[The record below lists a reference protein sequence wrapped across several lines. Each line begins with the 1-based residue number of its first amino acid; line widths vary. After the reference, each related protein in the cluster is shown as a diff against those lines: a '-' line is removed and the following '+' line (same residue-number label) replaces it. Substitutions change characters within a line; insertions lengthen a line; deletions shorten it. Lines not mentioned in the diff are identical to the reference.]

1 MGYHATGTLSHL
13 VNVEEDIDG
22 VERALALRM
31 AYEIQEKV
39 RRYTPVAV
47 RPPKLSA
54 SAFRSERSRR
64 PGTLKDSWEVGHLTK
79 IGSVAMIEVYTE
91 DPIAPYVEYDTRPHI
106 IRPRTASMLRFR
118 SSKTGDV
125 IYAAEVLHPGTTGV
139 HMMARACAEVAA
151 DADRLMRGV
160 VRGVWGRPRVATI
173 SERELRGL

>member
-1 MGYHATGTLSHL
+1 MGYHASGTLSHL
-13 VNVEEDIDG
+13 VNVEEDINE

-47 RPPKLSA
+47 RPPQVTA
-54 SAFRSERSRR
+54 AQFRSERTRR
-64 PGTLKDSWEVGHLTK
+64 PGTLKDSWEIGHLTK
-79 IGSVAMIEVYTE
+79 IGSVAMIEVFTE
-91 DPIAPYVEYDTRPHI
+91 DAIAPYVEHDTQPHR
-106 IRPRTASMLRFR
+106 IRAKPGSVLRFR

-160 VRGVWGRPRVATI
+160 VRGVWGRPR
-173 SERELRGL
+173 

>member
-1 MGYHATGTLSHL
+1 MGYHASGTLSHL
-13 VNVEEDIDG
+13 VNVEEDINE

-47 RPPKLSA
+47 RPPQVTA
-54 SAFRSERSRR
+54 AQFRSERTRR
-64 PGTLKDSWEVGHLTK
+64 PGTLKDSWEIGHLTK
-79 IGSVAMIEVYTE
+79 IGSVAMIEVFTE
-91 DPIAPYVEYDTRPHI
+91 DAIAPYVEHDTQPHR
-106 IRPRTASMLRFR
+106 IRAKPGSVLRFR

-160 VRGVWGRPRVATI
+160 VRGVWGRPRA
-173 SERELRGL
+173 